1 MKHILIV
8 DDDVHINQMLEEV
21 LTSAGYKV
29 THAYSGTEAI
39 LLIPSIKPDLIL
51 LDLMLPGLSG
61 EEIIEEISHIPVIV
75 ISAKIDTKNKILAG
89 FTSGEDFVQKM
100 ADIYEYPEVREE
112 LANYP
117 TWIRNIITVIDYDT
131 ELAMDGLEFKSY
143 RNVIDDL
150 TDIGVTTEAQVLI
163 ELESDMSQDG
173 IDSCYSKLALNN
185 DYEAF
190 WDKLYSYADKNMKK

>member
-1 MKHILIV
+1 M
-8 DDDVHINQMLEEV
+8 NF
-21 LTSAGYKV
+21 
-29 THAYSGTEAI
+29 
-39 LLIPSIKPDLIL
+39 
-51 LDLMLPGLSG
+51 
-61 EEIIEEISHIPVIV
+61 
-75 ISAKIDTKNKILAG
+75 IDKALAG

-100 ADIYEYPEVREE
+100 ADIYEYQEIREE

-143 RNVIDDL
+143 RNVIDAL
-150 TDIGVTTEAQVLI
+150 TDIGVTTEAQALI
-163 ELESDMSQDG
+163 ELEGDVSQDG

>member
-1 MKHILIV
+1 M
-8 DDDVHINQMLEEV
+8 NF
-21 LTSAGYKV
+21 
-29 THAYSGTEAI
+29 
-39 LLIPSIKPDLIL
+39 
-51 LDLMLPGLSG
+51 
-61 EEIIEEISHIPVIV
+61 
-75 ISAKIDTKNKILAG
+75 IDKALAG

-100 ADIYEYPEVREE
+100 ADIYEYQEVREE

-143 RNVIDDL
+143 RNVIDAL
-150 TDIGVTTEAQVLI
+150 TDIGVTMEAQALI
-163 ELESDMSQDG
+163 ELEGDVSQDG

>member
-1 MKHILIV
+1 M
-8 DDDVHINQMLEEV
+8 NF
-21 LTSAGYKV
+21 
-29 THAYSGTEAI
+29 
-39 LLIPSIKPDLIL
+39 
-51 LDLMLPGLSG
+51 
-61 EEIIEEISHIPVIV
+61 
-75 ISAKIDTKNKILAG
+75 IDKALAG

-100 ADIYEYPEVREE
+100 ADIYEYQEVREE

-143 RNVIDDL
+143 RNVIDAL
-150 TDIGVTTEAQVLI
+150 TDIGVTTEAQALI
-163 ELESDMSQDG
+163 ELEGDVSQDG
-173 IDSCYSKLALNN
+173 IDSGYSKLALNN

>member
-1 MKHILIV
+1 M
-8 DDDVHINQMLEEV
+8 NF
-21 LTSAGYKV
+21 
-29 THAYSGTEAI
+29 
-39 LLIPSIKPDLIL
+39 
-51 LDLMLPGLSG
+51 
-61 EEIIEEISHIPVIV
+61 
-75 ISAKIDTKNKILAG
+75 IDKALAG

-100 ADIYEYPEVREE
+100 ADIYEYQEVREE

-117 TWIRNIITVIDYDT
+117 TRIRNIITVIDYDT

-143 RNVIDDL
+143 RNVIDAL

-190 WDKLYSYADKNMKK
+190 WDKIYLYADKNMKQ

>member
-1 MKHILIV
+1 M
-8 DDDVHINQMLEEV
+8 NF
-21 LTSAGYKV
+21 
-29 THAYSGTEAI
+29 
-39 LLIPSIKPDLIL
+39 
-51 LDLMLPGLSG
+51 
-61 EEIIEEISHIPVIV
+61 
-75 ISAKIDTKNKILAG
+75 IDKALAG
-89 FTSGEDFVQKM
+89 FTNGEDFVQKM

-112 LANYP
+112 LANYS

-143 RNVIDDL
+143 RNVIDAL
-150 TDIGVTTEAQVLI
+150 ADIGVTTEAQPLI

-190 WDKLYSYADKNMKK
+190 WDKLYSYADKNMKQ

>member
-1 MKHILIV
+1 M
-8 DDDVHINQMLEEV
+8 NF
-21 LTSAGYKV
+21 
-29 THAYSGTEAI
+29 
-39 LLIPSIKPDLIL
+39 
-51 LDLMLPGLSG
+51 
-61 EEIIEEISHIPVIV
+61 
-75 ISAKIDTKNKILAG
+75 IDKALAG
-89 FTSGEDFVQKM
+89 FTNGEDFVQKM
-100 ADIYEYPEVREE
+100 ADIYEYQEVREE

-143 RNVIDDL
+143 RNVIDAL
-150 TDIGVTTEAQVLI
+150 TDIGVTTEAQALI
-163 ELESDMSQDG
+163 ELEGDVSQDG

>member
-1 MKHILIV
+1 M
-8 DDDVHINQMLEEV
+8 NF
-21 LTSAGYKV
+21 
-29 THAYSGTEAI
+29 
-39 LLIPSIKPDLIL
+39 
-51 LDLMLPGLSG
+51 
-61 EEIIEEISHIPVIV
+61 
-75 ISAKIDTKNKILAG
+75 IDKALAG

-100 ADIYEYPEVREE
+100 ADIYEYQEVREE

-117 TWIRNIITVIDYDT
+117 TRIRNIITVIDYDT

-143 RNVIDDL
+143 RNVIDAL

>member
-1 MKHILIV
+1 M
-8 DDDVHINQMLEEV
+8 NF
-21 LTSAGYKV
+21 
-29 THAYSGTEAI
+29 
-39 LLIPSIKPDLIL
+39 
-51 LDLMLPGLSG
+51 
-61 EEIIEEISHIPVIV
+61 
-75 ISAKIDTKNKILAG
+75 IDKALAG

-100 ADIYEYPEVREE
+100 ADIYEYQEVREE

-143 RNVIDDL
+143 RNVIDAL
-150 TDIGVTTEAQVLI
+150 TDIGVTTEAQALI
-163 ELESDMSQDG
+163 ELEGDVSQDG

>member
-1 MKHILIV
+1 M
-8 DDDVHINQMLEEV
+8 NF
-21 LTSAGYKV
+21 
-29 THAYSGTEAI
+29 
-39 LLIPSIKPDLIL
+39 
-51 LDLMLPGLSG
+51 
-61 EEIIEEISHIPVIV
+61 
-75 ISAKIDTKNKILAG
+75 IDKALAE
-89 FTSGEDFVQKM
+89 FTNGEDFVQKM
-100 ADIYEYPEVREE
+100 ADIYEYQEVREE

-143 RNVIDDL
+143 RNVIDAL

-190 WDKLYSYADKNMKK
+190 WDKIYLYADKNMKQ

>member
-1 MKHILIV
+1 M
-8 DDDVHINQMLEEV
+8 NF
-21 LTSAGYKV
+21 
-29 THAYSGTEAI
+29 
-39 LLIPSIKPDLIL
+39 
-51 LDLMLPGLSG
+51 
-61 EEIIEEISHIPVIV
+61 
-75 ISAKIDTKNKILAG
+75 IDKALAG
-89 FTSGEDFVQKM
+89 FTNGEDFVQKM
-100 ADIYEYPEVREE
+100 ADIYEYQEVREE

-143 RNVIDDL
+143 RNVIDAL
-150 TDIGVTTEAQVLI
+150 ADIGVTTEAQALI

-190 WDKLYSYADKNMKK
+190 WDKIYSYADKNMKK

>member
-1 MKHILIV
+1 M
-8 DDDVHINQMLEEV
+8 NF
-21 LTSAGYKV
+21 
-29 THAYSGTEAI
+29 
-39 LLIPSIKPDLIL
+39 
-51 LDLMLPGLSG
+51 
-61 EEIIEEISHIPVIV
+61 
-75 ISAKIDTKNKILAG
+75 IDKALAG
-89 FTSGEDFVQKM
+89 FTNGEDFVQKM
-100 ADIYEYPEVREE
+100 ADIYEYQEVREE

-143 RNVIDDL
+143 RNVIDAL
-150 TDIGVTTEAQVLI
+150 TDIGVTTEAQALI
-163 ELESDMSQDG
+163 ELEGDVSQEG

>member
-1 MKHILIV
+1 M
-8 DDDVHINQMLEEV
+8 NF
-21 LTSAGYKV
+21 
-29 THAYSGTEAI
+29 
-39 LLIPSIKPDLIL
+39 
-51 LDLMLPGLSG
+51 
-61 EEIIEEISHIPVIV
+61 
-75 ISAKIDTKNKILAG
+75 IDKALAG

-100 ADIYEYPEVREE
+100 ADIYEYQEVREE

-143 RNVIDDL
+143 RNVIDAL

-190 WDKLYSYADKNMKK
+190 WDKIYLYADKNMKQ

>member
-1 MKHILIV
+1 M
-8 DDDVHINQMLEEV
+8 NF
-21 LTSAGYKV
+21 
-29 THAYSGTEAI
+29 
-39 LLIPSIKPDLIL
+39 
-51 LDLMLPGLSG
+51 
-61 EEIIEEISHIPVIV
+61 
-75 ISAKIDTKNKILAG
+75 IDKALAG

-100 ADIYEYPEVREE
+100 ADIYEYQEVREE

-143 RNVIDDL
+143 RNVIDAL

-190 WDKLYSYADKNMKK
+190 WDKLYSYADKNMKQ